1 MAEIVPQAAQT
12 ADAYEDRITAAVKMV
27 LVEIGQILGSFRGKF
42 AVVGGSVPWL
52 LLEDSEMEHVG
63 TVDVDLNLHA
73 EALQNGE
80 YADLIGSLMANHYD
94 QTPDT
99 KDFQLRRL
107 VPARD
112 GGEDIDVRVDFLM
125 PANADIKKNK
135 PKYIENFRVQRADG
149 GDLAT
154 QFHQLVAI
162 EAEMPDGGRNRVEIA
177 VCSIPVLLAMK
188 GYALQNRLKR
198 KDAYDIYFCVRNYPE
213 GVGALAAACQDV
225 LAQPSGKE
233 GYRYI
238 GDKFAAIE
246 GYGPDSVRKFV
257 EDTRALEGRT
267 PDQWQQDAFGQ
278 VNAWLDALHMPERQ
292 AERKKDRKE

>member
-1 MAEIVPQAAQT
+1 MDEIIRQEPQS
-12 ADAYEDRITAAVKMV
+12 ADDYQDRTTAAVKMV

-63 TVDVDLNLHA
+63 TLDVDLNLDA

-80 YADLIGSLMANHYD
+80 YADLIKSLMGHQYR

-99 KDFQLRRL
+99 KDFQLQRI

-112 GGEDIDVRVDFLM
+112 GGDDIDVRIDFLM
-125 PANADIKKNK
+125 PASATIKKNK
-135 PKYIENFRVQRADG
+135 PKFIENFRVQRADG

-154 QFHQLVAI
+154 QFHQFTAV

-198 KDAYDIYFCVRNYPE
+198 KDAYDIYFCVRNYPDGIE
-213 GVGALAAACQDV
+213 ALANACQEV
-225 LAQPSGKE
+225 LHQPSGRE
-233 GYRYI
+233 GYEYI
-238 GDKFAAIE
+238 REKFSAIDSF
-246 GYGPDSVRKFV
+246 GPDSVRKFV
-257 EDTRALEGRT
+257 EGTRALGGRT
-267 PDQWQQDAFGQ
+267 SEQWQQDAFGQ
-278 VNAWLDALHMPERQ
+278 VNVWLKALGLIS
-292 AERKKDRKE
+292 

>member
-1 MAEIVPQAAQT
+1 MADTVNQEPQS
-12 ADAYEDRITAAVKMV
+12 ADDYQDRTTAAVKMV

-42 AVVGGSVPWL
+42 AIVGGSVPWL

-63 TVDVDLNLHA
+63 TIDVDLNLDA

-80 YADLIGSLMANHYD
+80 YADLIKSLMSHQYR
-94 QTPDT
+94 QTEET
-99 KDFQLRRL
+99 KDFQLQRI

-125 PANADIKKNK
+125 PASADIKKNK
-135 PKYIENFRVQRADG
+135 PKFIENFRVQRADG
-149 GDLAT
+149 ADLAT
-154 QFHQLVAI
+154 QFHQFAAV

-198 KDAYDIYFCVRNYPE
+198 KDAYDIYFCIRNYPD
-213 GVGALAAACQDV
+213 GIDGLAAACQEV
-225 LAQPSGKE
+225 LAKQSGRE
-233 GYRYI
+233 GYEFIRE
-238 GDKFAAIE
+238 KFTAIDSF
-246 GYGPDSVRKFV
+246 GPDSVRKFV
-257 EDTRALEGRT
+257 EGTRILDGRT

-278 VNAWLDALHMPERQ
+278 VNAWLNALGLQPTE
-292 AERKKDRKE
+292 